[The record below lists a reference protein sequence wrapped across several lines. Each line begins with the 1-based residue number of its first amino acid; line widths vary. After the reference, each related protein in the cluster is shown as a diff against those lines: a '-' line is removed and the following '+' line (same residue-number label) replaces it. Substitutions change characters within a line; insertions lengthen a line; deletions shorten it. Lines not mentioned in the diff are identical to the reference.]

1 MMRRL
6 KIGAV
11 GGALGALLPSLAR
24 AAGGGEAT
32 DLVVVAD
39 TRVLKGFSLYLAN
52 LYNENVWMF
61 ALWAVV
67 LTALLGGTLGVL
79 MDAIMS
85 RIGLDLSKGGGHVEH

>member
-1 MMRRL
+1 MIRRI
-6 KIGAV
+6 KIGAI

-24 AAGGGEAT
+24 AAEEAT

-39 TRVLKGFSLYLAN
+39 TRILKGFSLYLAN

-61 ALWAVV
+61 AVWAVV
-67 LTALLGGTLGVL
+67 LTALLGGVLGVS

>member
-1 MMRRL
+1 MIRRL

-24 AAGGGEAT
+24 AGGEGAS

-39 TRVLKGFSLYLAN
+39 TRVLSGFSLYLAN
-52 LYNENVWMF
+52 LYNDNVWMF
-61 ALWAVV
+61 AIWAVV
-67 LTALLGGTLGVL
+67 LTALLGGFLGVS

>member
-6 KIGAV
+6 KIGAA
-11 GGALGALLPSLAR
+11 GGALSALLPSLAR
-24 AAGGGEAT
+24 AAEEAT

-61 ALWAVV
+61 AVWAVV
-67 LTALLGGTLGVL
+67 LTALLGGTLGVT

-85 RIGLDLSKGGGHVEH
+85 RVGLDLTKGGGHIEH

>member
-11 GGALGALLPSLAR
+11 GAALGALLPSLAR
-24 AAGGGEAT
+24 AAEEAT

-52 LYNENVWMF
+52 LYNENVWVF
-61 ALWAVV
+61 AVWAVV
-67 LTALLGGTLGVL
+67 LTALLGGFLGL
-79 MDAIMS
+79 FMDAIMS
-85 RIGLDLSKGGGHVEH
+85 RVGLDLTEGGGHVEH

>member
-24 AAGGGEAT
+24 AGGEAAT

-39 TRVLKGFSLYLAN
+39 TRVLSGFSLYLAN

-61 ALWAVV
+61 AVWAVV
-67 LTALLGGTLGVL
+67 LTALLGGFLGVS
-79 MDAIMS
+79 MDAFMS
-85 RIGLDLSKGGGHVEH
+85 RIGLDLSHGGGHVEH

>member
-1 MMRRL
+1 MTRRL

-11 GGALGALLPSLAR
+11 GGAVGALLPSLSR
-24 AAGGGEAT
+24 AAEEAG

-61 ALWAVV
+61 AVWAVV
-67 LTALLGGTLGVL
+67 LTALLGGFLGL
-79 MDAIMS
+79 SMDAIMS
-85 RIGLDLSKGGGHVEH
+85 RVGLDLSKGGGHIEH

>member
-11 GGALGALLPSLAR
+11 GGALGALLPGLAR
-24 AAGGGEAT
+24 AAEGAT

-61 ALWAVV
+61 AVWAVV
-67 LTALLGGTLGVL
+67 LTALLGGTLGVS

-85 RIGLDLSKGGGHVEH
+85 HVGLDLGKGGGHVEH

>member
-1 MMRRL
+1 MTRRL

-11 GGALGALLPSLAR
+11 GGALGALVPSLAR
-24 AAGGGEAT
+24 AAEGAT

-61 ALWAVV
+61 ATWAVV
-67 LTALLGGTLGVL
+67 LTAFLGGVLGL
-79 MDAIMS
+79 SMDAIM
-85 RIGLDLSKGGGHVEH
+85 RRVGLDLSHGGGHIEH

>member
-1 MMRRL
+1 MTRRL
-6 KIGAV
+6 KIGALA
-11 GGALGALLPSLAR
+11 GALAALLPGLAH
-24 AAGGGEAT
+24 AAEGAA

-61 ALWAVV
+61 AIWAVV
-67 LTALLGGTLGVL
+67 LTALLGGFLGVS

-85 RIGLDLSKGGGHVEH
+85 RIGLDLSHGGGHVEH

>member
-1 MMRRL
+1 MTRRL

-11 GGALGALLPSLAR
+11 GAALGVLLPSLAR
-24 AAGGGEAT
+24 AAEEAT

-61 ALWAVV
+61 AIWAVV
-67 LTALLGGTLGVL
+67 LTAFLGGFLGL
-79 MDAIMS
+79 SMDAIMS
-85 RIGLDLSKGGGHVEH
+85 RVGLDLTEGGGHVEH

>member
-1 MMRRL
+1 MTRRL
-6 KIGAV
+6 KIGALA
-11 GGALGALLPSLAR
+11 GALAALLPGLAH
-24 AAGGGEAT
+24 AAEGAA

-61 ALWAVV
+61 AVWAVV
-67 LTALLGGTLGVL
+67 LTALLGGFLGVS

-85 RIGLDLSKGGGHVEH
+85 RIGLDLSHGGGHVEH

>member
-6 KIGAV
+6 GIGAV

-24 AAGGGEAT
+24 AAEEAT

-67 LTALLGGTLGVL
+67 LTALLGGTLGVF

-85 RIGLDLSKGGGHVEH
+85 RIGLDLSHGGGHVEH